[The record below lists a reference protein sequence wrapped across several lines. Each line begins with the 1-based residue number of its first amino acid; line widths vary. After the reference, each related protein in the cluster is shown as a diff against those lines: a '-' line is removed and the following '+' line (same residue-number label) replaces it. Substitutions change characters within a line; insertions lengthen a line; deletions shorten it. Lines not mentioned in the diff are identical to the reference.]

1 MVLMRALA
9 FTLSACVATL
19 FASLTP
25 EKVAGTFAG
34 KVPATFSGSRVT
46 VAPLPDGGIQPQ
58 AAIDA
63 SGVIHVVYFTGTPSG
78 GDLYY
83 VKLRADGSRASAPVR
98 VNSIA
103 GSALATG
110 SVRGAQMALGRNGR
124 IHVAWHGSQPTT
136 GMNPSTTPV
145 WYTRSTD
152 GLTFDPQRPVSGSSQ
167 GIDGGSVA
175 ADRSG
180 HVAVVW
186 HALGSTPGEDHR
198 TVYLTQSAD
207 DGATFT
213 AAAPATSAPVGA
225 CGCCGLRAT
234 FDRSGILHVLYRA
247 ATGGNHRD
255 TTWLM
260 VHGTTPRAPIR
271 VHPWELESC
280 PMSTFAVVE
289 GPDGRLDAAWETA
302 QQIYSTTLDPAT
314 GKVGEIAALP
324 GSGIRKHPSVAVN
337 QAGDR
342 LIAWTEG
349 TGWNR
354 GGTLAWRLTDR
365 TGNEL
370 GAEAQAGPVPVW
382 GLVSAVPL
390 SNSSFLILR

>member
-1 MVLMRALA
+1 MFLMRTA
-9 FTLSACVATL
+9 FLTLSVCLSIL
-19 FASLTP
+19 FAASAR
-25 EKVAGTFAG
+25 EKVAGTFRE
-34 KVPATFSGSRVT
+34 KVPATLADSDVT
-46 VAPLPDGGIQPQ
+46 VAQLPVGGIQPQ

-63 SGVIHVVYFTGTPSG
+63 TGIVHVVYFSGTPSG

-83 VKLRADGSRASAPVR
+83 VKLKGDGTKASEPVR
-98 VNSIA
+98 VNSLD

-110 SVRGAQMALGRNGR
+110 SVRGAQMVLGRNGR
-124 IHVAWHGSQPTT
+124 VHVAWHGSKPIT
-136 GMNPSTTPV
+136 GDDPSATPV
-145 WYTRSTD
+145 WYTRSAD
-152 GLTFDPQRPVSGSSQ
+152 GLKFDPQRAVSGNSQ

-175 ADRSG
+175 ADRAG
-180 HVAVVW
+180 NVAVAW
-186 HALGSTPGEDHR
+186 HALGKQPGEDHR
-198 TVYLTQSAD
+198 TIYLATSRD
-207 DGATFT
+207 DGATF
-213 AAAPATSAPVGA
+213 AAKAPATSAPVGA
-225 CGCCGLRAT
+225 CGCCGVRAA

-260 VHGTTPRAPIR
+260 VQGATSRAPIR
-271 VHPWELESC
+271 VHPWELQSC
-280 PMSTFAVVE
+280 PMSTFALTE
-289 GPDGRLDAAWETA
+289 TTGGLAAAWETA

-314 GKVGEIAALP
+314 GTVGAITAIP
-324 GSGIRKHPSVAVN
+324 GTGTRKHPSIAVN

-365 TGNEL
+365 TGAQLAATE
-370 GAEAQAGPVPVW
+370 QAGPVPVW

-390 SNSSFLILR
+390 NNGSFLILR